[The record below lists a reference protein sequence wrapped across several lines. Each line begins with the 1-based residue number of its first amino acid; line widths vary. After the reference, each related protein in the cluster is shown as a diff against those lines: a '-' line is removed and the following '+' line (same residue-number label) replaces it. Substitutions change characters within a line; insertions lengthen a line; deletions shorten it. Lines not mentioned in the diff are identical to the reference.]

1 MHSFTGDRLFP
12 ISNCEECFCIHV
24 CMYKPL
30 HLYYMLDGERERK
43 DKIKLNAAT
52 MISTAKKYCV
62 HWTENIYVHRLNR
75 RSMFSRLFR
84 ISLTFFIL
92 VDSLLI
98 STSPSYFFG
107 CLSWHNLSYFS
118 FFFLLQIQMLK
129 PFTVRSI
136 VLGQDLSMMWYF
148 QQIFEY
154 SICAWKI
161 ALCIWFPFPSLLSN
175 GASFFQNFHRIY
187 EHV

>member
-118 FFFLLQIQMLK
+118 FFFSSLNSNDK
-129 PFTVRSI
+129 TFYGSI
-136 VLGQDLSMMWYF
+136 HCIGSRLINAVVFPTNIRIFDMRMKNRFMHLVSIPLS
-148 QQIFEY
+148 
-154 SICAWKI
+154 
-161 ALCIWFPFPSLLSN
+161 SL
-175 GASFFQNFHRIY
+175 
-187 EHV
+187 

>member
-1 MHSFTGDRLFP
+1 MSCTRTLSEHAVRPKKVKKNSKRKVKKKRAAREWGRAKNETISIHLSVWQSSIVMHSFTGDRLFP
-12 ISNCEECFCIHV
+12 ISNCEEYFCIHV

-30 HLYYMLDGERERK
+30 HLYMLDGERERK

-75 RSMFSRLFR
+75 RSMFSRFFR

-107 CLSWHNLSYFS
+107 CLSWHNLSYFA
-118 FFFLLQIQMLK
+118 FFFLK
-129 PFTVRSI
+129 FK
-136 VLGQDLSMMWYF
+136 
-148 QQIFEY
+148 
-154 SICAWKI
+154 C
-161 ALCIWFPFPSLLSN
+161 
-175 GASFFQNFHRIY
+175 
-187 EHV
+187 

>member
-1 MHSFTGDRLFP
+1 MSCTRTLSEHAVRPKKVKKNSKRKVKKKTAAREWGRAKNETISIHLSVWQSSIVMHSFTGDRLFP

-30 HLYYMLDGERERK
+30 HLYMLDGERERK

-75 RSMFSRLFR
+75 RSMFSRFFR

-98 STSPSYFFG
+98 STSPSYFFWMFK
-107 CLSWHNLSYFS
+107 LTQSQLFR
-118 FFFLLQIQMLK
+118 FFLL
-129 PFTVRSI
+129 
-136 VLGQDLSMMWYF
+136 
-148 QQIFEY
+148 
-154 SICAWKI
+154 
-161 ALCIWFPFPSLLSN
+161 
-175 GASFFQNFHRIY
+175 
-187 EHV
+187 